1 MSGSTQLL
9 ASDGT
14 VLEITEG
21 YGANGYRLV
30 VRARHPTESEHRFTV
45 VFEASGQ
52 PKLAIQRIFETWLA
66 GNTRAMGKKL
76 ELVRKA
82 GNNRLRQPGTKLID
96 PRA

>member
-1 MSGSTQLL
+1 MSGSTQSL

-21 YGANGYRLV
+21 YGTAGYRLV
-30 VRARHPTESEHRFTV
+30 VRARHPTESEHRFTT

-52 PKLAIQRIFETWLA
+52 PKLAIHRIYETWLA
-66 GNTRAMGKKL
+66 GNTRTMGKKL

-82 GNNRLRQPGTKLID
+82 GSNRLRQPGTKLID

>member
-9 ASDGT
+9 AGDGT
-14 VLEITEG
+14 VLEISEG
-21 YGANGYRLV
+21 HGANGYCLT

-52 PKLAIQRIFETWLA
+52 PKLAIQRIFETWLQ
-66 GNTRAMGKKL
+66 GNTRTMGKKL
-76 ELVRKA
+76 ELVRRA